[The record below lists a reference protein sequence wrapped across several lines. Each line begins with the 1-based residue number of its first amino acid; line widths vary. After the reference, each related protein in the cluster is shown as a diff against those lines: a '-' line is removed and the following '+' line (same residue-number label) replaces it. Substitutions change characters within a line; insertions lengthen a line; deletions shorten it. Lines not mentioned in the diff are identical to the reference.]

1 MKLPHRLRRAYIQL
15 MRFNRAANRMVVR
28 LYHFIEINEV
38 TGMVVLAFIIGIV
51 GGYGAVGFRM
61 LLNGGQQ
68 VFFGFSEDAE
78 FITHVVGNIPWYY
91 RLFIPVLGGLIIG
104 PIIYFLAPE
113 AKGHGVPEVME
124 AIITKGG
131 WMRTRIVPLKAL
143 VSAVC
148 IGSGGSAGREGP
160 IVQIGSGTGSVIGQF
175 LNFDENRRKVLIGC
189 GAAAGIAGTFNA
201 PIAGMMFSLEILLE
215 EFRISQFSPLVV
227 SSVIS
232 TVISQAYLG
241 TNPAFIIP
249 EYSLIS
255 AWEIIPY
262 ILLGLIAALAGILFS
277 NSLYATEAIF
287 NKIRIPGYLK
297 PAIGGF
303 ILGAIALA
311 VPNIYGVGYP
321 TIELALSD
329 QLTWY
334 MLIILLVS
342 KILATNITLGSG
354 GSGGV
359 FAPSLFI
366 GSMTGGA
373 FGNLVHGLFPQIT
386 GVPASYALVGM
397 GAVVAAAAHA
407 PLTAILILFEMTRD
421 YHIILPLM
429 LSCIISTVVA
439 MQIQERNIYT
449 TKLINRG
456 IDVKSGRE
464 APLLRSI
471 RVREAMTKEVVS
483 VDESAGT
490 TEINRIFTE
499 SHHTHF
505 PVTQKGSNKIIG
517 ILNYT
522 DFWDYMDDELT
533 KSLLI
538 ARDMARIPAITV
550 YENDTLLTA
559 LNKIS
564 AYQTELL
571 PVVSQDD
578 HQQLVG
584 VLSRNDIINT
594 YNKYLRKPRT

>member
-15 MRFNRAANRMVVR
+15 MRFNRATNRMVVR
-28 LYHFIEINEV
+28 LYHIIEINEV

-61 LLNGGQQ
+61 LLNGGQHL
-68 VFFGFSEDAE
+68 FFGFSEDAD
-78 FITHVVGNIPWYY
+78 FITNVVGNIPWYY
-91 RLFIPVLGGLIIG
+91 RLFIPVLGGIIIG

-143 VSAVC
+143 VSAIC

-160 IVQIGSGTGSVIGQF
+160 IVQIGSGTGSIIGQF

-287 NKIRIPGYLK
+287 NKIKIPGYLK

-303 ILGAIALA
+303 ILGAMALA

-334 MLIILLVS
+334 MLIILLAS

-471 RVREAMTKEVVS
+471 RVREAMTKDIVS
-483 VDESAGT
+483 VEESAST

-505 PVTQKGSNKIIG
+505 PVTQKGTKKIIG